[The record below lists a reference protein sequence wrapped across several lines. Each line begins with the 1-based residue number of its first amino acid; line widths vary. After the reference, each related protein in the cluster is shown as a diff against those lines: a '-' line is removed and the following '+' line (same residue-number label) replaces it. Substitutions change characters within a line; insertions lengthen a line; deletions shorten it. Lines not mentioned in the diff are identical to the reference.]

1 MILII
6 TSCVYYILMRQQPND
21 NLLVKNHSNQLENPD
36 RTFLNLIRLN
46 ELANEGNDN
55 RELIP

>member
-1 MILII
+1 
-6 TSCVYYILMRQQPND
+6 MRQQPND
-21 NLLVKNHSNQLENPD
+21 NLLVKNHSKQLENPD